1 MAETPCGRCLKKKDL
16 RRHCIHFL
24 PFLIFLTPCARGQ
37 QLEPRAY
44 AALPKN
50 LNTVV
55 VGYGLSRGNVLTDPS
70 LPIANFEI
78 TTNTFSATYLHTF
91 ELGKKLARVQ
101 FTLPFVDLAGKL
113 QINGHDTSGARTG
126 LADAGIRL
134 GINLTGSPPLD
145 KKDFRQYTQK
155 TIIGASLVI
164 LVPTGLYYSDKRI
177 NIGSHRWG
185 FKPEL
190 GLSKRIGRVYFE
202 TYSGVWFYTINNNY
216 LSTHRLSQD
225 PVFNIQV
232 HGAYYFRSLMWVSVN
247 TVWFIGGQ
255 TKIDGTPQGALL
267 NNWRVGATWGIPI
280 ARGQALKIQ
289 FHVGVF
295 TADNYN
301 YRLASLAYQRMF

>member
-1 MAETPCGRCLKKKDL
+1 MITHASS
-16 RRHCIHFL
+16 
-24 PFLIFLTPCARGQ
+24 AQ

-50 LNTVV
+50 LNAVV
-55 VGYGLSRGNVLTDPS
+55 VAYGISRGNVLTDPS

-78 TTNTFSATYLHTF
+78 TTHTLSAHYLRTF
-91 ELGKKLARVQ
+91 EVGKRLARVQ
-101 FTLPFVDLAGKL
+101 VSLPFVDLSGRL
-113 QINGHDTSGARTG
+113 QINGHDTSGARGG

-145 KKDFRQYTQK
+145 KKDFKKYTQK
-155 TIIGASLVI
+155 TIVGASLVI
-164 LVPTGLYYSDKRI
+164 LVPTGLYYPDKRI

-190 GLSKRIGRVYFE
+190 GVSKKIGRVYLE
-202 TYSGVWFYTINNNY
+202 TYSGVWFYTVNNSY
-216 LSTHRLSQD
+216 LTSKKLSQD

-232 HGAYYFRSLMWVSVN
+232 HGAYYFPNLMWVSVN
-247 TVWFIGGQ
+247 SLWFIGGQ
-255 TKIDGTPQGALL
+255 TKIDDVPQGALL
-267 NNWRVGATWGIPI
+267 NNWRVGATWGVPI
-280 ARGQALKIQ
+280 ARGQSLKLQ

-301 YRLASLAYQRMF
+301 YRLATLAYQYMF

>member
-1 MAETPCGRCLKKKDL
+1 MGLLALAGL
-16 RRHCIHFL
+16 
-24 PFLIFLTPCARGQ
+24 AMQMSAQ

-50 LNTVV
+50 LNAVV
-55 VGYGLSRGNVLTDPS
+55 AAYGVSRGNVLADPS
-70 LPIANFEI
+70 LPITNFEI
-78 TTNTFSATYLHTF
+78 TTNTFSAHYLHTF
-91 ELGKKLARVQ
+91 EVGERLARVQ
-101 FTLPFVDLAGKL
+101 VSLPYVNLSGKL
-113 QINGHDTSGARTG
+113 QINGHDTSGARSG

-164 LVPTGLYYSDKRI
+164 LVPTGLYYGEKRI

-190 GLSKRIGRVYFE
+190 GVSKKIGRVYLE
-202 TYSGVWFYTINNNY
+202 TYSGVWFYTLNNNY
-216 LSTHRLSQD
+216 LTSKKLSQY

-247 TVWFIGGQ
+247 LLWFIGGQ
-255 TKIDGTPQGALL
+255 TKIDDVPQGALL

-280 ARGQALKIQ
+280 ARGQSLKLQ

-295 TADNYN
+295 TASNYN
-301 YRLASLAYQRMF
+301 YRLATLAYQYMF